1 MAGRENNGIMPNV
14 HDDTIAKKN
23 PLVTLVVV
31 IHKSINCT
39 AALCTGRGSR
49 CAAIAVGIALLLYKI
64 SNLQLKPK
72 YPSTANVQFFCRG
85 HADFFAACQWG
96 GDWLVKKED
105 SSFG

>member
-1 MAGRENNGIMPNV
+1 MAGKENNGIMPNV

-49 CAAIAVGIALLLYKI
+49 CAAMTVGIALMLYKI
-64 SNLQLKPK
+64 TNLQTKPK
-72 YPSTANVQFFCRG
+72 DSSAVNMQFFALG
-85 HADFFAACQWG
+85 VQIFFIGQQ
-96 GDWLVKKED
+96 
-105 SSFG
+105 